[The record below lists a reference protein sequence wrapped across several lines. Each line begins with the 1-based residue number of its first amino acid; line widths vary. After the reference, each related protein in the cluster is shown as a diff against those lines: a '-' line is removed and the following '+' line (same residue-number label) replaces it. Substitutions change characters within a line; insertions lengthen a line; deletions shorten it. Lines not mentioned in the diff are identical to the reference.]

1 MAERRDV
8 AGHAAVRHEGAGRLR
23 NAERHAERVDRA
35 ANSARGRQA
44 RARVRQVR
52 AGMQAVLSV
61 RAAAQGRL

>member
-23 NAERHAERVDRA
+23 HAERHAERVARGTY
-35 ANSARGRQA
+35 SARGQQT

-52 AGMQAVLSV
+52 AGVQAVLSV
-61 RAAAQGRL
+61 RPATQGCL